1 MEITNP
7 ALQTVA
13 PNGNV
18 TFAETVIS
26 GSCSISPRE
35 DSAVIKIKGITI
47 GCCRKARFKASFGGN
62 LAVATGETPAA
73 VSLAITLDGEPM
85 QETTMTVTPAAAAN
99 FFNVNSEIYIEVASG
114 TSDTI
119 GVTNISSIPVE
130 VTAAN
135 LIVERLA

>member
-1 MEITNP
+1 
-7 ALQTVA
+7 
-13 PNGNV
+13 
-18 TFAETVIS
+18 
-26 GSCSISPRE
+26 
-35 DSAVIKIKGITI
+35 
-47 GCCRKARFKASFGGN
+47 
-62 LAVATGETPAA
+62 
-73 VSLAITLDGEPM
+73 M

-135 LIVERLA
+135 LIVERVA